1 MFKADIKVT
10 LKKSVFDPQGATVMH
25 SLETLG
31 FQNVSNVRIGKFIQV
46 EIDTNSGDEAKKHV
60 EKMCDQLLA
69 NPVIESFSYDVKEI
83 S

>member
-31 FQNVSNVRIGKFIQV
+31 FKSVNNVRIGKFIQV
-46 EIDTNSGDEAKKHV
+46 EIDGNSVDEANEFI

-69 NPVIESFSYDVKEI
+69 NPVIESYTYEVEEI

>member
-1 MFKADIKVT
+1 MYKADIKVT

-31 FQNVSNVRIGKFIQV
+31 FNDVSNVRIGKFIQ
-46 EIDTNSGDEAKKHV
+46 IDIDCGSKDEANDYV

-69 NPVIESFSYDVKEI
+69 NPVIESYSFELEEMS
-83 S
+83 